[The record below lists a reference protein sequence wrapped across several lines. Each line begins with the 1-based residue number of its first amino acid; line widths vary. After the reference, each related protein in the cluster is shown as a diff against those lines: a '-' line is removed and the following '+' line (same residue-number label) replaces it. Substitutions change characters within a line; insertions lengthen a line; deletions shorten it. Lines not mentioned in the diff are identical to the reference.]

1 MMLSA
6 FSSLRERNLKILLL
20 GTLILSMTTFPKET
34 PATRT
39 VYVLEDVADTET
51 HAVVIVNLLVNNNNN
66 NQVCSVLCLLPW
78 SLQVPLVVFFSSLLT
93 SSSECYNR

>member
-39 VYVLEDVADTET
+39 VYVLEDVADTEA
-51 HAVVIVNLLVNNNNN
+51 HAVATVNLLVNNN